1 MAVVPVL
8 AALLITGLLWRG
20 GLSFSAVV
28 AGTTLSGT
36 LLLQFLG

>member
-1 MAVVPVL
+1 MALVPVL

-20 GLSFSAVV
+20 SLSFSAVV

>member
-1 MAVVPVL
+1 MVLILVL
-8 AALLITGLLWRG
+8 AAVLSAGLLWRG

-36 LLLQFLG
+36 ILLQILG

>member
-1 MAVVPVL
+1 MVL
-8 AALLITGLLWRG
+8 VLILTALLIAGLLWHG

-36 LLLQFLG
+36 ILLQLLG